1 MHKDVERLI
10 ALAKERGFLTLSQ
23 RELILNKA
31 QELGDDIIEVEFFL
45 EDLKIEEVTP
55 SDYSHLTINP
65 NDQATTYSVQ
75 TNNLRQNVAES
86 REVPEAKKKG
96 KWIWIVII
104 AVIAAVVAILVLSV
118 FSKNSN
124 SENLIYNYFDNTNYT
139 NWYDELTKYD
149 NGFSMYMSELS
160 SGKPI
165 DDVDNEYRWLLV
177 LQNNI
182 ENAAMTGQLSPEQE
196 YRFNQIQE
204 KYTNQLIMLGIGS
217 GVMSLFN
224 QLLN

>member
-1 MHKDVERLI
+1 M
-10 ALAKERGFLTLSQ
+10 SQ

-65 NDQATTYSVQ
+65 NDQATTYSIQ
-75 TNNLRQNVAES
+75 TNNLRHNETGS
-86 REVPEAKKKG
+86 REVLETKKKG
-96 KWIWIVII
+96 SWIWIVIGAVMAAV
-104 AVIAAVVAILVLSV
+104 AVIIVLSV
-118 FSKNSN
+118 FHKNSN
-124 SENLIYNYFDNTNYT
+124 SENSIYNIFDNSNYT
-139 NWYDELTKYD
+139 NWDDELTKYD

>member
-75 TNNLRQNVAES
+75 TNNLRHNETGS
-86 REVPEAKKKG
+86 REVLETKKKG
-96 KWIWIVII
+96 SWIWIVIGAVMAAV
-104 AVIAAVVAILVLSV
+104 AVIIVLSV
-118 FSKNSN
+118 FHKNSN
-124 SENLIYNYFDNTNYT
+124 SENSIYNIFDNSNYT
-139 NWYDELTKYD
+139 NWDDELTKYD
-149 NGFSMYMSELS
+149 NGVAMYLSELS

-165 DDVDNEYRWLLV
+165 DDIDNEYQWLLV

-182 ENAAMTGQLSPEQE
+182 ENAAVTGQLSPEQE
-196 YRFNQIQE
+196 YRFNQTQE
-204 KYTNQLIMLGIGS
+204 KYANQLIMLGIGG

>member
-1 MHKDVERLI
+1 MHNDLERLI
-10 ALAKERGFLTLSQ
+10 ALAKERGSLTLGQ
-23 RELILNKA
+23 RDMILNKA

-45 EDLKIEEVTP
+45 EGLTIEEATP
-55 SDYSHLTINP
+55 SDNSHLCINL
-65 NDQATTYSVQ
+65 NDQDSTNFAQ
-75 TNNLRQNVAES
+75 TNNLRHNETGS
-86 REVPEAKKKG
+86 REVLETKKKG
-96 KWIWIVII
+96 SWIWIVIGAVMAAV
-104 AVIAAVVAILVLSV
+104 AVIIVLSV
-118 FSKNSN
+118 FHKNSN
-124 SENLIYNYFDNTNYT
+124 SENSIYNIFDNSNYT
-139 NWYDELTKYD
+139 NWDDELTKYD

-182 ENAAMTGQLSPEQE
+182 ENAAMTGQLAPEQE

>member
-1 MHKDVERLI
+1 M
-10 ALAKERGFLTLSQ
+10 SQ

>member
-75 TNNLRQNVAES
+75 TNNLRHNETGS
-86 REVPEAKKKG
+86 REVLETKKKG
-96 KWIWIVII
+96 SWIWIVIGAVMAAV
-104 AVIAAVVAILVLSV
+104 AVIIVLSV
-118 FSKNSN
+118 FHKNSN
-124 SENLIYNYFDNTNYT
+124 SENSIYNIFDNSNYT
-139 NWYDELTKYD
+139 NWDDELTKYD